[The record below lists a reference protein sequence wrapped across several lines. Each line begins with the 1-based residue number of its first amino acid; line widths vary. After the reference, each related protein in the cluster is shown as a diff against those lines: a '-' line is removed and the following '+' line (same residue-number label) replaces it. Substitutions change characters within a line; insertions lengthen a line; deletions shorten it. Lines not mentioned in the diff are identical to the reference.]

1 MRSTLGRSLAPFA
14 VGLAVYCVPTPA
26 GLSPQAWLYFAL
38 FLAVVAGLIL
48 EPVPAA
54 LVGVIGVVAAC
65 LLGVGPAVKDKA
77 VTNGDL
83 VNWGLSGFSQ
93 STVWLI
99 FAAFMFA
106 MGYEKSGLG
115 KRIALLLVKRLG
127 KSSLGLG
134 YAVVFADAVLAPFM
148 PSNTARSAGTIF
160 PIVRNIPVMYDS
172 LPDKEPRKLGA
183 YLVWVALAGT
193 CVTSSLFMTGLAT
206 NVLAVSIMR
215 QNGFGVEWLQ
225 WFKAFAPVG
234 VPLLLAVPLLT
245 YVLYPPTM
253 KRSEETPR
261 WAAAQLAEMGP
272 LRRQEVVMA
281 LLAVLALVLWIFG
294 EKALPDM
301 LKTGF
306 GVVYPGINATTA
318 ALLVLVAMV
327 LTGVVTWNDIISN
340 KQAWNVLAWF
350 GTLVAL
356 AGGLANVGFLK
367 WFAGFSTSLL
377 QGFGPGTVAV
387 GLVVLFFFAHYFFAS
402 STAHAAALLAL
413 FLTTAKGI
421 PGLNQ
426 GQTALLL
433 CLTFGIMGI
442 ITPYGTGPSPIWYG
456 TGYVKAGEFWLLG
469 AVFGLLFLGAFLFVC
484 VPWIAFIG
492 LGG

>member
-1 MRSTLGRSLAPFA
+1 MNSKFLKAIAPFL
-14 VGLAVYCVPTPA
+14 VGLTVYLLPIPQ
-26 GLSPQAWLYFAL
+26 GLSPQAWLYFSL
-38 FLAVVAGLIL
+38 FLAVVTGLIL

-54 LVGVIGVVAAC
+54 LVGVIGVVGAC
-65 LLGVGPAVKDKA
+65 LLGVGPLVKDKA
-77 VTNGDL
+77 ASNGDL
-83 VNWGLSGFSQ
+83 INWGLSGFSQ

-127 KSSLGLG
+127 NSSLGLG
-134 YAVVFADAVLAPFM
+134 YAVILADAVLAPFM
-148 PSNTARSAGTIF
+148 PSNTARSAGTLY

-206 NVLAVSIMR
+206 NVLAISIMK
-215 QNGFGVEWLQ
+215 QSGFTIEWMQ

-234 VPLLLAVPLLT
+234 ILLLLAVPFVT

-261 WAAAQLAEMGP
+261 WAAKELAAMGP
-272 LRRQEVVMA
+272 LSRQEVIMG
-281 LLAVLALVLWIFG
+281 LLAILALALWIFG

-301 LKTGF
+301 LKASF
-306 GVVYPGINATTA
+306 GVTYPGINATTA
-318 ALLVLVAMV
+318 ALMVLVAMV
-327 LTGVVTWNDIISN
+327 LTGVVTWNDIIGN

-356 AGGLANVGFLK
+356 AGGLNNVGFLK
-367 WFAGFSTSLL
+367 WFAGFSTSILA
-377 QGFGPGTVAV
+377 GYGPGTVSI

-413 FLTTAKGI
+413 FLTTAKGVA
-421 PGLNQ
+421 GLDQ
-426 GQTALLL
+426 GLTALLL

-456 TGYVKAGEFWLLG
+456 TGYVKTGEFWLLG
-469 AVFGLLFLGAFLFVC
+469 AVFGVLFLATFLLIGI
-484 VPWIAFIG
+484 PWIGFIG